1 MEEEIQ
7 RKKQQVIEF
16 KIFRYFEF
24 LFLSFDYFKEGIE
37 KKFFGLKVIISL
49 KDRKIIFEG

>member
-16 KIFRYFEF
+16 KIFRYLEF